1 MLPSW
6 LQNLPDE
13 PPKGTGLFGEA
24 AFALNKFGR
33 NQFISSY
40 AAGGY
45 AAYAFA
51 PTARQRMSAAF
62 SHGLGRSAEV
72 GSEKWVNRMNA
83 LRGQAGMPSNAEIDD
98 IIAKKT
104 KNYKPGGGALGT
116 LGKVATG
123 VGFIAPAAIGIAT
136 GEGALGKAQGATAGI
151 ANSVGFVAGSF
162 TGRIVGAA
170 IGTALMPGLG
180 SIVGGI
186 AGGFIAESPI
196 NKGFEIAEK
205 IVKRERKRRAF
216 EWGQHNPAFDT
227 QRAHTMRQQ
236 SLSMMNRGQNTA
248 RSLMGREAVALHQ

>member
-1 MLPSW
+1 M
-6 LQNLPDE
+6 
-13 PPKGTGLFGEA
+13 
-24 AFALNKFGR
+24 
-33 NQFISSY
+33 
-40 AAGGY
+40 
-45 AAYAFA
+45 
-51 PTARQRMSAAF
+51 
-62 SHGLGRSAEV
+62 RSL
-72 GSEKWVNRMNA
+72 K
-83 LRGQAGMPSNAEIDD
+83 GQAGMPGDKEIDD

-104 KNYKPGGGALGT
+104 KNYKPSLGIASKALT
-116 LGKVATG
+116 S
-123 VGFIAPAAIGIAT
+123 VGFMLPAAIGVAT
-136 GEGALGKAQGATAGI
+136 GEGALGKSQGFTAGV

-180 SIVGGI
+180 SIIGGI
-186 AGGFIAESPI
+186 AGGLIAESPI